1 MKIIRPCLCSGSVSH
16 VHVQCLNTWRQTSPS
31 AYYACS
37 VCKYRY
43 LLHRTYLAQLCMNES
58 MVFALSAIMV
68 LGLCFV
74 TGLLIQCYF
83 RASNVLGNNP
93 NKPSQPIDP
102 VDFVCEKLEIDL
114 FIVKRYCHLLPS
126 LNNHLLQVQR
136 SHQYSLSSRIKAY
149 FRFATSPWP
158 RIIFLCSFISNS
170 VLYEVAA
177 VFLLGCLA
185 IGCMGFF
192 GYVAA
197 LCIQQFQ
204 LMRQGGHG
212 NMGAIVI
219 NIAILVM
226 WLSSMAVRS
235 MGRLCLVVGCLIAI
249 RELYTRLVV
258 YARVLSH
265 KLGDRILEPTQSR
278 QLITMCR

>member
-1 MKIIRPCLCSGSVSH
+1 M
-16 VHVQCLNTWRQTSPS
+16 HVQCLNTWRQTSPT

-43 LLHRTYLAQLCMNES
+43 LLQRTYLAQLCMNES
-58 MVFALSAIMV
+58 MVFALSATMV

-74 TGLLIQCYF
+74 TGLLIQCYL
-83 RASNVLGNNP
+83 RASNVLGSDP
-93 NKPSQPIDP
+93 NHPSQPVDP
-102 VDFVCEKLEIDL
+102 VDFVCEILEIEL
-114 FIVKRYCHLLPS
+114 YIAKRYCHLLPS
-126 LNNHLLQVQR
+126 LQDRLLQVQR
-136 SHQYSLSSRIKAY
+136 SHQHSVLSKIEAY

-192 GYVAA
+192 GYVTSM
-197 LCIQQFQ
+197 CIQQFQ
-204 LMRQGGHG
+204 LVRQGGHG
-212 NMGAIVI
+212 NAGMIVI
-219 NIAILVM
+219 NVAIVVM
-226 WLSSMAVRS
+226 WLSSMAMRS

-265 KLGDRILEPTQSR
+265 ALGDRILEPTQSQ
-278 QLITMCR
+278 QLITRYR

>member
-16 VHVQCLNTWRQTSPS
+16 VHVQCLNRWRQTSPT

-43 LLHRTYLAQLCMNES
+43 LLQRTYLAQLCMNES
-58 MVFALSAIMV
+58 MVFALSATMV
-68 LGLCFV
+68 LGLCFI
-74 TGLLIQCYF
+74 TGLLIQCYL
-83 RASNVLGNNP
+83 RASNVLGSDP
-93 NKPSQPIDP
+93 NHLSQPVDP
-102 VDFVCEKLEIDL
+102 VDFVCEILEIEL
-114 FIVKRYCHLLPS
+114 YIAKRYCHLLPS
-126 LNNHLLQVQR
+126 LHDRLLQVQR
-136 SHQYSLSSRIKAY
+136 SHQHSVLSKIEAY

-192 GYVAA
+192 GYVTSM
-197 LCIQQFQ
+197 CIQQFQ
-204 LMRQGGHG
+204 LVRQGGHG
-212 NMGAIVI
+212 NAGMIVI
-219 NIAILVM
+219 NVAIVVM
-226 WLSSMAVRS
+226 WLSSMAMRS

-265 KLGDRILEPTQSR
+265 ALGDRILEPTQSQ
-278 QLITMCR
+278 QLITRYR